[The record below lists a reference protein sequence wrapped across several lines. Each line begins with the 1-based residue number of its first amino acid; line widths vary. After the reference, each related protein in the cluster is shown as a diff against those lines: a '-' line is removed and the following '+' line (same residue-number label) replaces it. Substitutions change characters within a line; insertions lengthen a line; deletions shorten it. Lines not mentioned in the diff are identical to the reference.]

1 MKKSK
6 GFLYNLSYSFVDEF
20 LFFFQTCLF
29 ICKCLSLWKG
39 FCNLSIKLQ
48 YTLALFVSH
57 LFAQHILN
65 VKSQIISHGLVVID
79 ILPVVEMV
87 GGSNSA
93 MGILSS

>member
-1 MKKSK
+1 MFKS
-6 GFLYNLSYSFVDEF
+6 VER
-20 LFFFQTCLF
+20 
-29 ICKCLSLWKG
+29 I
-39 FCNLSIKLQ
+39 LSIKLQ

-57 LFAQHILN
+57 FFAQHILN

-87 GGSNSA
+87 AGSNSA